1 MIYQSISRKYFA
13 WLYKHSGTFKK
24 SILLCVLLSILAV
37 VSSLL
42 FVQVTKI
49 FIEAVEKGKDFS
61 FLLLI
66 VSLTTIKGF
75 NIFCAEL
82 KTYLRE
88 KQTSL
93 MNNELSLKFFK
104 ELFSGGVSY
113 NERVHSGDS
122 LSRLTTDV
130 LSVSNCLILT
140 IPELIYAFVQ
150 LIATCVFNISD
161 IFDYVHKHNVW
172 TIIRKKIIA
181 YTQRN
186 KNL

>member
-49 FIEAVEKGKDFS
+49 FMEAVEKGEDFS

-122 LSRLTTDV
+122 L
-130 LSVSNCLILT
+130 
-140 IPELIYAFVQ
+140 
-150 LIATCVFNISD
+150 FNINNPRIDLCLCATYRYLCLSL
-161 IFDYVHKHNVW
+161 VN
-172 TIIRKKIIA
+172 
-181 YTQRN
+181 
-186 KNL
+186 